1 GRRRPCSFPHSSTNL
16 DAMTIQPGATALL
29 LLDLQ
34 RDFLDPGGAYARHG
48 LPVDRLRAI
57 IPTVAGVAQA
67 SRAAHVP
74 IFASKF
80 TIFTSPGGLPLGL
93 DPRVNARPFL
103 MHEGFRLRD
112 PGRELIPELPSPD
125 YELDKPRF
133 SAFHGTALEVLLRS
147 LDIDTV
153 VLTGIVTHGGVEATA
168 RDALIRDFSVVI
180 LEDCVAAFDED
191 LHLASLRG
199 MGLYQTVM
207 DSAAYLRELTRPRS
221 Q

>member
-1 GRRRPCSFPHSSTNL
+1 MPPSAPMTLRR
-16 DAMTIQPGATALL
+16 GATALL

-34 RDFLDPGGAYARHG
+34 RDFMDPEGIYARHG
-48 LPVDRLRAI
+48 LPIERLRAI
-57 IPTVAGVAQA
+57 IPAVGQVARA

-80 TIFTSPGGLPLGL
+80 TVYTAPGGAPLGL
-93 DPRVNARPFL
+93 DHIIKARPFL
-103 MHEGFRLRD
+103 LQEGFRLHD
-112 PGRELIPELPSPD
+112 AGRELIPELPRPD

-168 RDALIRDFSVVI
+168 RCRG
-180 LEDCVAAFDED
+180 EGAACWGAP
-191 LHLASLRG
+191 LQVNHLASGRRAPG
-199 MGLYQTVM
+199 SRFSTAYPHIVDKVERDPYIWAHQTGGKK
-207 DSAAYLRELTRPRS
+207 
-221 Q
+221 QKW

>member
-1 GRRRPCSFPHSSTNL
+1 M
-16 DAMTIQPGATALL
+16 AIQRGSTALL

-34 RDFLDPGGAYARHG
+34 RDFLEENGVYARHG
-48 LPVDRLRAI
+48 LPVARLRGVLPAI
-57 IPTVAGVAQA
+57 ARVAHA

-80 TIFTSPGGLPLGL
+80 TVFTAPGGRPLGL
-93 DPRVNARPFL
+93 EHIIRQRPFL
-103 MHEGFRLRD
+103 ADEGFRMGD
-112 PGRELIPELPSPD
+112 PGRELVASLPRPD

-168 RDALIRDFSVVI
+168 RDAMIRDFSVVI
-180 LEDCVAAFDED
+180 LEDCVAAFDEE

-199 MGLYQTVM
+199 LGLYVTVL
-207 DSAAYLRELTRPRS
+207 DSAAYLRALAAPGAARAPGS
-221 Q
+221 P